1 MKLGVVW
8 LVLVLVLVLAH
19 MWFSRGSSWVRPN
32 MHECC
37 MLWHVWCHV
46 LWHVCMVGFRMV
58 RHVWFTCCG
67 MVVGGSTLVQLWGT
81 LLWPRVIGP
90 DLFQLWFS
98 CVWSDGI
105 GFRFGSAVVQL
116 VVVMWFS
123 DG

>member
-1 MKLGVVW
+1 
-8 LVLVLVLVLAH
+8 
-19 MWFSRGSSWVRPN
+19 
-32 MHECC
+32 
-37 MLWHVWCHV
+37 
-46 LWHVCMVGFRMV
+46 
-58 RHVWFTCCG
+58 

-98 CVWSDGI
+98 CVWSDVI

-116 VVVMWFS
+116 FVVMWFS